1 MATPKELR
9 NELLGK
15 TLVEN
20 LEKRHFEAYYCP
32 TAAEALEKAVSLI
45 PEKSVGRLLSD
56 QHKRYLRRWYHGQHR
71 RHRQPC
77 CCHLLR
83 SQKRHRYLRHE

>member
-45 PEKSVGRLLSD
+45 PEKSSVS
-56 QHKRYLRRWYHGQHR
+56 
-71 RHRQPC
+71 
-77 CCHLLR
+77 
-83 SQKRHRYLRHE
+83 

>member
-20 LEKRHFEAYYCP
+20 LEKRHLEEYY
-32 TAAEALEKAVSLI
+32 
-45 PEKSVGRLLSD
+45 
-56 QHKRYLRRWYHGQHR
+56 
-71 RHRQPC
+71 
-77 CCHLLR
+77 
-83 SQKRHRYLRHE
+83 

>member
-45 PEKSVGRLLSD
+45 PEKSSVSWGGSTTIREMGLTKAL
-56 QHKRYLRRWYHGQHR
+56 H
-71 RHRQPC
+71 
-77 CCHLLR
+77 
-83 SQKRHRYLRHE
+83 

>member
-32 TAAEALEKAVSLI
+32 TAA
-45 PEKSVGRLLSD
+45 
-56 QHKRYLRRWYHGQHR
+56 
-71 RHRQPC
+71 
-77 CCHLLR
+77 
-83 SQKRHRYLRHE
+83 

>member
-45 PEKSVGRLLSD
+45 PEK
-56 QHKRYLRRWYHGQHR
+56 KLRILGWFHNH
-71 RHRQPC
+71 
-77 CCHLLR
+77 
-83 SQKRHRYLRHE
+83 S

>member
-45 PEKSVGRLLSD
+45 PEKVLYPGAVP
-56 QHKRYLRRWYHGQHR
+56 
-71 RHRQPC
+71 QPFV
-77 CCHLLR
+77 
-83 SQKRHRYLRHE
+83 KWV

>member
-45 PEKSVGRLLSD
+45 PEKVPYPGAVP
-56 QHKRYLRRWYHGQHR
+56 
-71 RHRQPC
+71 QPFV
-77 CCHLLR
+77 
-83 SQKRHRYLRHE
+83 KWV